1 MNLEDLDGA
10 AGDMD
15 PGQGRKTTHFFSS
28 QYLELIHIASMN

>member
-1 MNLEDLDGA
+1 MELQVQDDP
-10 AGDMD
+10 GDMD